1 MAIVW
6 LSGLGGAAA
15 IVNTSPL
22 IRLRPLRQATPLIVG
37 MAPIAAPVMRG
48 IPIEFGA
55 EIETYLPP
63 PVALL
68 TESSRLETLSFA
80 NWRVFDLDFT
90 FFLTSAFF
98 KSEGCD
104 SVAYLH

>member
-6 LSGLGGAAA
+6 HSGLGGAAA
-15 IVNTSPL
+15 IVNMSPL
-22 IRLRPLRQATPLIVG
+22 ISLRPLRQATPLIVG

-63 PVALL
+63 PVAIL
-68 TESSRLETLSFA
+68 TELSRLETPSLA
-80 NWRVFDLDFT
+80 NWRVSDLDFT
-90 FFLTSAFF
+90 LFLTSAFF
-98 KSEGCD
+98 KSEGRN